1 MIAFPLFV
9 QIIDLQVKASIFSSV
24 WHFGEIYLIQKHNI
38 VIFSA
43 LPWGLTNAK
52 HKESSLYCVNE
63 LCAMNTELGSR
74 SKHILTTRISIN
86 IFMRILCFESL
97 IKNTI
102 YQDRI
107 HKSRGG
113 HEVHHFQGIASLTLF
128 TEQILLFIYL
138 LSIIAV
144 LHFKSSSWVKANH
157 KAAIYT
163 GRVTRLDGARG
174 KKNKFGAPLVGAWD
188 PSEENVLLKKVFA
201 TLLGLFRDPAVI
213 QRPHSDSA
221 PGELPPLLPLYGSE
235 HISTQ
240 SLKNVCRARAAKIWT
255 LPHKQ

>member
-24 WHFGEIYLIQKHNI
+24 WHFGEIYLIQKYNI

-102 YQDRI
+102 YQGRI

-128 TEQILLFIYL
+128 TERILLFIYL

-174 KKNKFGAPLVGAWD
+174 KKKQVWSPPCWSLRSFGRKCAVEESICDIVGTF
-188 PSEENVLLKKVFA
+188 P
-201 TLLGLFRDPAVI
+201 
-213 QRPHSDSA
+213 RPRSDSA
-221 PGELPPLLPLYGSE
+221 PP
-235 HISTQ
+235 
-240 SLKNVCRARAAKIWT
+240 
-255 LPHKQ
+255 